1 MSAVCVIPA
10 RGGSK
15 RLPGKNI
22 RPLHGKPL
30 LLWTVDAVL
39 GSGRFDAV
47 YVSSDDERILEIAER
62 GGALTDRRPPR
73 LAGDTT
79 RAVEVVAEFLERMLP
94 AHGWDE
100 VGMCLPTCPL
110 RTAAD
115 VAEAVDRFRAGKG
128 RCPRLVGVSDSDRP
142 QLALRTIGEHLAEM
156 REPEA
161 YAHTTR
167 SQDMER
173 FYLPN
178 GSIYL
183 ATVEEYL
190 ATGTFFGTPTLIHE
204 LPPERSFDIDHEYQ
218 FHLAECM
225 LRYLEERGA

>member
-1 MSAVCVIPA
+1 
-10 RGGSK
+10 
-15 RLPGKNI
+15 
-22 RPLHGKPL
+22 
-30 LLWTVDAVL
+30 
-39 GSGRFDAV
+39 
-47 YVSSDDERILEIAER
+47 
-62 GGALTDRRPPR
+62 
-73 LAGDTT
+73 
-79 RAVEVVAEFLERMLP
+79 
-94 AHGWDE
+94 
-100 VGMCLPTCPL
+100 
-110 RTAAD
+110 
-115 VAEAVDRFRAGKG
+115 VDRFRAGKG